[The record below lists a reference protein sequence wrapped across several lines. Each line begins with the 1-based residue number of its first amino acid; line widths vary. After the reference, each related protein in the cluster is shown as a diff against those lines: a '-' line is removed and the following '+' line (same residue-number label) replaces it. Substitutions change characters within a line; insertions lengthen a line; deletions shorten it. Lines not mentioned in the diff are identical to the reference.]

1 MSNLGYRVVEN
12 IERPS
17 EELIKGFEGIQ
28 VANIDDCMNRMG
40 AINASIHQM
49 NQKNV
54 LGPAF
59 TVKVP
64 SGDNLMIFLAIEK
77 ASPGDV
83 LVIDGDGNMERAL
96 VGEILAT
103 FAESKKLGGFVIN
116 GCIRDYDA
124 LLKMDIPIFAKG
136 RTPNGP
142 FRNGPGEINT
152 PISIG
157 RKVIF
162 PGDII
167 IGDSDGVIV
176 VRPEDT
182 KELQQKALEIEKKE
196 TDTLNRIHAGEGMDL
211 EWAYKKLKEDHCEI
225 ISELTKE

>member
-1 MSNLGYRVVEN
+1 MSNLGYRVIET

-17 EELIKGFEGIQ
+17 KELIKGFERIQ
-28 VANIDDCMNRMG
+28 VANIDDSMNRMG
-40 AINASIHQM
+40 AINESIHQM
-49 NQKNV
+49 NSKNI

-64 SGDNLMIFLAIEK
+64 SGDNLMIFLAVEK
-77 ASPGDV
+77 AKPGDI

-96 VGEILAT
+96 VGEILAK

-142 FRNGPGEINT
+142 YRNGPGEINS

-176 VRPEDT
+176 VRPEDA
-182 KELQQKALEIEKKE
+182 KDLQQKALEIEKKE
-196 TDTLNRIHAGEGMDL
+196 IATIERIEAGNGMDL
-211 EWAYKKLKEDHCEI
+211 DWLYNKLEEENCEI
-225 ISELTKE
+225 IK

>member
-1 MSNLGYRVVEN
+1 MSNLGYRVIEN
-12 IERPS
+12 IKRPS
-17 EELIKGFEGIQ
+17 EELMKGFERLQ
-28 VANIDDCMNRMG
+28 VANIDDSMNRMG
-40 AINASIHQM
+40 AINESIHQM
-49 NQKNV
+49 NGRNV

-77 ASPGDV
+77 AKPGDII
-83 LVIDGDGNMERAL
+83 VIDGDGNMERAL
-96 VGEILAT
+96 VGEMLAK
-103 FAESKKLGGFVIN
+103 FAQSKKIGGFVIN
-116 GCIRDYDA
+116 GCIRDYDVVH
-124 LLKMDIPIFAKG
+124 KMEIPIFAKG

-176 VRPEDT
+176 VRPEDA
-182 KELQQKALEIEKKE
+182 KDLQKKAIEIEQKE
-196 TDTLNRIHAGEGMDL
+196 ADIIDRIEAGNGMDI
-211 EWAYKKLKEDHCEI
+211 EWIYKKLEAENCEI
-225 ISELTKE
+225 IKGE